1 MAGTE
6 TGSRARSVRA
16 RVPRPRMSV
25 EEATARANDGLAALE
40 HATERLLEVVAGLD
54 EGTIR
59 GASALDGWSRGHVI
73 AHLARNADAL
83 LNLLTWARTGV
94 EHPMYASRADRDA
107 DIEEGARRS
116 GRLLREDLIAAC
128 ERFAAAAGAMP
139 ETGWRAEVVVG
150 DGWPLTGHE
159 IPWLRVREVWIHL
172 ADLRCGF
179 DLADL
184 PEEVQEELIDDA
196 VAHYD
201 GMDGVPPFALRVDLP
216 DGTQREWIVNG
227 TNDSSTG
234 AVRGDA
240 ITVLA
245 WLTGRGDASA
255 LSGDA
260 PRLPDWI

>member
-1 MAGTE
+1 M
-6 TGSRARSVRA
+6 R
-16 RVPRPRMSV
+16 
-25 EEATARANDGLAALE
+25 RANDGLSALE
-40 HATERLLEVVAGLD
+40 HATERLLDTVAGLD

-59 GASALDGWSRGHVI
+59 GASALPGWSRGHVI

-107 DIEEGARRS
+107 DIDEGARRS

-128 ERFAAAAGAMP
+128 ERFSAAARSLP
-139 ETGWRAEVVVG
+139 PSGWRAEVVVG

-179 DLADL
+179 DLVDL

-201 GMDGVPPFALRVDLP
+201 GMAGVPSFTLRADLA
-216 DGTQREWIVNG
+216 DGSQREWIVNG
-227 TNDSSTG
+227 TNDSSVG